1 MDETQRQL
9 RTQWILLIALTA
21 AHFVLDCFPGLMHTV
36 LPAFQQSFHLSVS
49 EGAVLLTVFLIPAN
63 GIQVLIGRLR
73 AENDKPLFLY
83 AGLVAVCAI
92 VLFGIVPADG
102 TALLWLCLI
111 SLVCGAGVGM
121 THPECLKAIHRL
133 DSISPAVSSSV
144 FMAGGVIGFAFSSW
158 TSTHWF
164 ERWGFGSLVPFCVAA
179 VIVLAVLLIFGIR
192 LAVERDEPTR
202 KAARKQVEPISFWMI
217 MAVATLAAC
226 SVQVLAWIVPQR
238 VEELRLNLT
247 FGGAAVSMY
256 SLAGGIGGIVMSR
269 FAAKHG
275 ELRLIRWMLAAGIPF
290 LAAYLFFLPQPW
302 SPMLLFVS
310 GFFCFGAYPLMV
322 SAARHSEGPNLGQ
335 RMGLIVGG
343 IWLVACVLPMLLGP
357 VAEHVGTL
365 PILFCVPV
373 GFVLSLLLAVMSQKK
388 KSRKHLL

>member
-1 MDETQRQL
+1 MDNSQHQL
-9 RTQWILLIALTA
+9 RMQWVHLIALTA

-36 LPAFQQSFHLSVS
+36 LPAFQRSFHLSVS
-49 EGAVLLTVFLIPAN
+49 GGAVLLTVFLISAN
-63 GIQVLIGRLR
+63 GIQVLVGHLR
-73 AENDKPLFLY
+73 AEKDKPLLLY

-92 VLFGIVPADG
+92 VLFGIVPVDG
-102 TALLWLCLI
+102 MTLLWLCLI

-121 THPECLKAIHRL
+121 THPESLKAIHRL

-158 TSTHWF
+158 ASTHLF
-164 ERWGFGSLVPFCVAA
+164 ERWGFRGLVPFCVAA
-179 VIVLAVLLIFGIR
+179 VIALVVLLAFGVR

-202 KAARKQVEPISFWMI
+202 KAARKQVEPIPFWLI
-217 MAVATLAAC
+217 MAIATLAVS
-226 SVQVLAWIVPQR
+226 SVQVLAWIIPQR
-238 VEELRLNLT
+238 VEELGLDLT

-269 FAAKHG
+269 FAARHG
-275 ELRLIRWMLAAGIPF
+275 ELRLIRRMLAAGIPF

-302 SPMLLFVS
+302 SPILLFVS

-322 SAARHSEGPNLGQ
+322 SAARHSEGLNLGQ

-343 IWLVACVLPMLLGP
+343 IWLVACVFPMLAGP
-357 VAEHVGTL
+357 IAEHFGTL

-373 GFVLSLLLAVMSQKK
+373 GFVLSLALAIM
-388 KSRKHLL
+388 SRK